1 MPRGKE
7 LAQLPKSNIAS
18 DAGTDKGI
26 MNVDPDYGFA
36 GAARPMPSQVKKEE
50 KR

>member
-7 LAQLPKSNIAS
+7 LAQLPKSNIAA

-26 MNVDPDYGFA
+26 MNVDDTFGYA
-36 GAARPMPSQVKKEE
+36 GGARPTPSHVQKEE
-50 KR
+50 KH